1 MPVEPQLVMFGAPGY
16 CYAFSYCLAAIL
28 YISCNPKRQ
37 SGSRLWGTVL
47 ALTAA
52 TVGFSYATDT
62 HLAVYFV
69 PSLAAVLGLVFLMI
83 FLCCRVTVGGGV
95 YFTLRAFVLGESF
108 ASLDWLLFYYC
119 AQTFPAFEKSLWG
132 ILLFVTLFSGLF
144 AVMYLLERR
153 FTETNRNLRIDKK
166 SLLQAVLIAWG
177 IYLLSNISN
186 MYQKSTPFSSGLPEE
201 ILRIRALVDLGGV
214 IMFYAYHMQM
224 QEVSRKLEIEMLRQ
238 LMEAQYA
245 NYQMGKQSVDLV
257 QKKYH
262 DLKHQIAYLREE
274 LTSGEKLAHL
284 DQMEAELKSFEV
296 QNDTGNRVLDTI
308 LSAKQLQ
315 CQTQHIA
322 MHCVADGSCLGF
334 MDVMDLSAL
343 FGNALDNAIES
354 AVQVPPEERLIEL
367 TVGERKGF
375 VVITVGNSCGQ
386 IPTFEGGLPQTSKDD
401 SGYHGFGTRSI
412 HDTAQKY
419 GGSASFSAEDGWFE
433 LKVVLPIKP

>member
-1 MPVEPQLVMFGAPGY
+1 MPMEPQLVIFGAPGY
-16 CYAFSYCLAAIL
+16 CYAFSYWMAGIL
-28 YISCNPKRQ
+28 YTSCNPKRLN
-37 SGSRLWGTVL
+37 GWRLWGVRLVL
-47 ALTAA
+47 LIV

-69 PSLAAVLGLVFLMI
+69 PSLATVLLLVFLLI
-83 FLCCRVTVGGGV
+83 FGCCRLTIGGGV

-108 ASLDWLLFYYC
+108 ASLDWLLYYYC
-119 AQTFPAFEKSLWG
+119 TQNIPALTQSWLGIALF
-132 ILLFVTLFSGLF
+132 ILLFGGLF
-144 AVMYLLERR
+144 VVMYLLERR
-153 FTETNRNLRIDKK
+153 FLETNRNLRIDKK
-166 SLLQAVLIAWG
+166 SLLQAILIAWG

-186 MYQKSTPFSSGLPEE
+186 MYQNTPLSSGLPEE

-224 QEVSRKLEIEMLRQ
+224 QEVTQRLEIEMLRH

-274 LTSGEKLAHL
+274 MTSSEKLAYL
-284 DQMEAELKSFEV
+284 DQMEEELKSFEV

-315 CQTQHIA
+315 CQTQHIT
-322 MHCVADGSCLGF
+322 MHCVADGSCLQF

-354 AVQVPPEERLIEL
+354 AIQVPQEERLIE
-367 TVGERKGF
+367 VSIGARKGF
-375 VVITVGNSCGQ
+375 VVITVGNSCGK
-386 IPTFEGGLPQTSKDD
+386 IPDFEGGLPKTSKDD

-412 HDTAQKY
+412 HDTAKKY
-419 GGSASFSAEDGWFE
+419 GGSASFSAEGGWFE
-433 LKVVLPIKP
+433 LKVILPAV